1 MVKIKIRDLGLKHA
15 GWQDEAAVSSP
26 VKWYEINSVL
36 ENNNQ
41 RERERERESALL
53 LGSGHESERYYN
65 VLRDSMP
72 ANGRF
77 EARIVDKEDAQD
89 ASHDIFRPT
98 SRFNLFS
105 VLAHRSIGQIDFGLT
120 CIWYPLWF
128 LSRRGRSTLWRFKKG
143 SGRNAV
149 QLAT

>member
-1 MVKIKIRDLGLKHA
+1 M
-15 GWQDEAAVSSP
+15 
-26 VKWYEINSVL
+26 KWYEIQERL
-36 ENNNQ
+36 E
-41 RERERERESALL
+41 EESGGRALL
-53 LGSGHESERYYN
+53 LGSGRKYKRNDN
-65 VLRDSMP
+65 VHRDSMP

-105 VLAHRSIGQIDFGLT
+105 VLAHRSIGQVGFGLT

-128 LSRRGRSTLWRFKKG
+128 VGRRGRSTLWRFKKRVG
-143 SGRNAV
+143 SQCRAAG
-149 QLAT
+149 